1 MNCRRRGHSAGADV
15 KPIKGNETKTGD
27 AQSYGDKHGM
37 ERHSNKPPKPMKSGE
52 VVEHP
57 A

>member
-1 MNCRRRGHSAGADV
+1 MNCRRRGSAPADV
-15 KPIKGNETKTGD
+15 KPIKGNEAKAGD

-37 ERHSNKPPKPMKSGE
+37 ERHSNTPPKPMKSGE

>member
-1 MNCRRRGHSAGADV
+1 MNCRRRGSAGADV

-27 AQSYGDKHGM
+27 AKSYGDKHGM
-37 ERHSNKPPKPMKSGE
+37 ERHSNPPVKPSKSGE

>member
-1 MNCRRRGHSAGADV
+1 MNCRRRGSAPADV

-27 AQSYGDKHGM
+27 AQSYSDKHGM